1 MTTTDILIFIISYL
15 IGIVCTVAI
24 LSRNIQKEMKLQ
36 DEINSLLSK
45 RVDILSDQLDALYE
59 IVKLESKRLDIQNED
74 NDDANWWKK

>member
-59 IVKLESKRLDIQNED
+59 IVKLESKRLDIHNED